1 MDGMPGES
9 GGKGGEETE
18 PGKEKALGVETGLG
32 STSKLVVNAPALGG
46 VNPRESVDGGD
57 GKSSAEASFA
67 GEPLDFGS
75 RSNAFMLSGL
85 EVLLLTLLPPPGL
98 AI

>member
-1 MDGMPGES
+1 MDGTPGES
-9 GGKGGEETE
+9 GGKGGKETE

-32 STSKLVVNAPALGG
+32 STSKLAVNAPALGG
-46 VNPRESVDGGD
+46 VNPGESVDGGD
-57 GKSSAEASFA
+57 GTSSAEASFE
-67 GEPLDFGS
+67 GEPLGFGS

-85 EVLLLTLLPPPGL
+85 EELLLTLLPPSGL